1 MNFFQQLHDKLIGVD
16 LRLEIKRTGNL
27 LKVSALPNTSSTMK
41 PATITGTPEEIDA
54 GFFEAIEKPLQDAQ
68 GLKTHYTPP
77 DKPAA
82 AAAKKEE
89 KKQAPKKKK
98 AESKNVVVEQ
108 AMEFG
113 D

>member
-1 MNFFQQLHDKLIGVD
+1 MFPEHRELISQLKTTDRYFSNLFDKHND
-16 LRLEIKRTGNL
+16 LDQKIKNIEARIQ
-27 LKVSALPNTSSTMK
+27 P
-41 PATITGTPEEIDA
+41 GTPEEIDA